1 MTEVSTSG
9 HFLGTSLCA
18 ATNGAL
24 GMVLLRSLNKTH
36 MLMGKGEFERAER
49 GQHNRGQVAFFQQTG
64 DRELM

>member
-9 HFLGTSLCA
+9 HFLGTSPCA

-36 MLMGKGEFERAER
+36 MLIDKGEFEREER
-49 GQHNRGQVAFFQQTG
+49 GQHIRGHAASFQQTG
-64 DRELM
+64 DRELV